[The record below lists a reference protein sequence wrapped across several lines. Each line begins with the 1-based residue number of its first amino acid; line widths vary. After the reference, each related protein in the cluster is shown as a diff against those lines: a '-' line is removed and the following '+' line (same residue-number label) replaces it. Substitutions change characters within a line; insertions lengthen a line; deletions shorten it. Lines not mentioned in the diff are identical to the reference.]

1 MTADSVS
8 MIRKLYAANGMRDDG
23 VWGVERLALKLFR
36 KDGNAAVL
44 LVVRD
49 PTGSVLAGEL
59 AALAGLS

>member
-8 MIRKLYAANGMRDDG
+8 MMRKTNATNGMHDDG
-23 VWGVERLALKLFR
+23 VWGVQRLALKLFR

-44 LVVRD
+44 LVAHD

>member
-1 MTADSVS
+1 MTADSVF
-8 MIRKLYAANGMRDDG
+8 MMRKTNATNGMHDDG
-23 VWGVERLALKLFR
+23 VWGVQRLALKLFR

-44 LVVRD
+44 LVALD

>member
-8 MIRKLYAANGMRDDG
+8 MMRKTNAANGMHDDG

>member
-1 MTADSVS
+1 MH
-8 MIRKLYAANGMRDDG
+8 DDG

-44 LVVRD
+44 LVALD

>member
-1 MTADSVS
+1 MTADSVF
-8 MIRKLYAANGMRDDG
+8 MMRKANAANGMRDDG
-23 VWGVERLALKLFR
+23 VWGVQRLALKLFR